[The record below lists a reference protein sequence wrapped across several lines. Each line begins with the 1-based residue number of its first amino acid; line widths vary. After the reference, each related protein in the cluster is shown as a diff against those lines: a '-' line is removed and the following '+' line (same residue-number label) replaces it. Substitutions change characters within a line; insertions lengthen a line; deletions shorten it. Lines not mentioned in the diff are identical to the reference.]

1 MFRRI
6 LIANRGEIAVRIIR
20 ACKEMGIETVAVFS
34 EPDREALHVQ
44 LADRAICVGPAKA
57 ADSYLNIKNVLS
69 AAVVTGC
76 DAVHPGFG
84 FLSENPVFADLVN
97 KCGLTFIGPGGEV
110 IRAMGDKAEARRRM
124 LKCGVPVIPGSDGCV
139 QTAEQGLKTAREIGF
154 PVLIKASSG
163 GGGRGMRRV
172 FTEQE
177 FEAAFAAAKSEAKA
191 CFGDDGVYIEKLIQ
205 NPRHIEFQILADA
218 HGNIVHLGERDCTIQ
233 RRNQKILEEAPSRAL
248 TNKLREAMGE
258 DAVKAARAVG
268 YQNAGTVEFILDGD
282 GNYYFIEMN
291 TRVQVEHP
299 VTEMVT
305 GVDIIREQIKI
316 AAGLSL
322 NISQRDVA
330 VSGCSIECRINA
342 ENPADGFS
350 PCPGRILGLH
360 IPGGPGVRVDTALY
374 PGCEISPYYDN
385 MIAKLIVHGK
395 TRAEAIRRMRRV
407 LEEFLVEGIETNV
420 ELLYLILHH
429 RDFIKGRYDTG
440 FIEKNLHM
448 LVER

>member
-1 MFRRI
+1 M
-6 LIANRGEIAVRIIR
+6 
-20 ACKEMGIETVAVFS
+20 S
-34 EPDREALHVQ
+34 LHVQ
-44 LADRAICVGPAKA
+44 LVDAAICVG
-57 ADSYLNIKNVLS
+57 SWRGQLSISERS
-69 AAVVTGC
+69 AAVTTGR
-76 DAVHPGFG
+76 DAPRFG

-172 FTEQE
+172 FSEQE

-205 NPRHIEFQILADA
+205 NPRHIEFQILADT

-248 TNKLREAMGE
+248 TKKLRETMGE

-342 ENPADGFS
+342 ENPADG
-350 PCPGRILGLH
+350 PACPAGFGAAHTGRAGS
-360 IPGGPGVRVDTALY
+360 VDTALY
-374 PGCEISPYYDN
+374 PGCEITC
-385 MIAKLIVHGK
+385 I
-395 TRAEAIRRMRRV
+395 T
-407 LEEFLVEGIETNV
+407 T
-420 ELLYLILHH
+420 
-429 RDFIKGRYDTG
+429 T
-440 FIEKNLHM
+440 
-448 LVER
+448 

>member
-1 MFRRI
+1 
-6 LIANRGEIAVRIIR
+6 
-20 ACKEMGIETVAVFS
+20 
-34 EPDREALHVQ
+34 
-44 LADRAICVGPAKA
+44 
-57 ADSYLNIKNVLS
+57 
-69 AAVVTGC
+69 
-76 DAVHPGFG
+76 
-84 FLSENPVFADLVN
+84 
-97 KCGLTFIGPGGEV
+97 
-110 IRAMGDKAEARRRM
+110 
-124 LKCGVPVIPGSDGCV
+124 
-139 QTAEQGLKTAREIGF
+139 
-154 PVLIKASSG
+154 
-163 GGGRGMRRV
+163 
-172 FTEQE
+172 
-177 FEAAFAAAKSEAKA
+177 
-191 CFGDDGVYIEKLIQ
+191 
-205 NPRHIEFQILADA
+205 
-218 HGNIVHLGERDCTIQ
+218 
-233 RRNQKILEEAPSRAL
+233 
-248 TNKLREAMGE
+248 
-258 DAVKAARAVG
+258 
-268 YQNAGTVEFILDGD
+268 
-282 GNYYFIEMN
+282 MN

-322 NISQRDVA
+322 NISQRDVV

-440 FIEKNLHM
+440 FIEKPSHAGG
-448 LVER
+448 R